1 MFLKEIVMPKTSV
14 LFYWCAVGIFSSRT
28 MLADPRAE
36 EIIRMGE
43 KQTRGETTQAIMVMD
58 ILRPDYTRRLKVR
71 AWTLGHQHA
80 LVEILDPLKEEG
92 VCSLRVRS
100 EMWNYLPKTDQ
111 VVRIPTSL
119 MLQSWMGSDFTN
131 DDLMKASSLI
141 RDYRH
146 RWLRQEKVGGDRTH
160 LIECLPKPDAPV
172 VWGKILYW
180 ARTKDNLPVK
190 QQFFD
195 DSGKLVRT
203 LTFSSFRKMDDR
215 IIPTLVRVDKA
226 DSPRERTTVSYEK
239 ILYDRRL
246 SQQIFDKEEIRG
258 FSREGKVLTAGWFLP
273 PIKAKMPVPARQKV
287 KLQAV
292 AAKRKA
298 LKR

>member
-1 MFLKEIVMPKTSV
+1 MTV
-14 LFYWCAVGIFSSRT
+14 LFWWCAVGIFSSRT
-28 MLADPRAE
+28 ILADSLAE
-36 EIIRMGE
+36 TIIRMGE

-58 ILRPDYTRRLKVR
+58 ILRPDYSRRLKVR

-92 VCSLRVRS
+92 VCSLRVQS

-111 VVRIPTSL
+111 VVRVPTSL

-146 RWLRQEKVGGDRTH
+146 RLLRREKVGGDRTN

-180 ARTKDNLPVK
+180 ARIKDNLPVK

-195 DSGKLVRT
+195 DSGNLVRT
-203 LTFSSFRKMDDR
+203 LTFSNFRKMDDR
-215 IIPTLVRVDKA
+215 IIPTLVLVDKA
-226 DSPRERTTVSYEK
+226 DNPRERTIVSYEK

-246 SQQIFDKEEIRG
+246 SRQIFDKEAIRG
-258 FSREGKVLTAGWFLP
+258 ISQEGKVLTAGWFLS
-273 PIKAKMPVPARQKV
+273 PIKGKNFMSAKRVIKSR
-287 KLQAV
+287 AV
-292 AAKRKA
+292 IAGRKA